1 VGAGDDCGLDRAM
14 REVGDGASKRT
25 QAISGRAIEGEAQRR
40 LPSHVG
46 LAQEGTGGGG
56 KGESVRAGRRMGQ
69 QARIEE
75 GMGREKKI
83 FLFFRV
89 LASPFQVEF

>member
-1 VGAGDDCGLDRAM
+1 MLPQLGVGAAAVVLDRA
-14 REVGDGASKRT
+14 RGAQEVGDGASKRT

-83 FLFFRV
+83 FSFYFL
-89 LASPFQVEF
+89 EF